1 MAGPLLSQV
10 LSHSHRLITSHAV
23 MTLTP
28 DKELTIKPRELMLPP
43 LEIGIGLHTDEID
56 PQGTLHTE
64 AQDQGGLDTLQREWE
79 GEGPDTL
86 ELWKK
91 EEATE
96 ELKVLEETVTR
107 HTKAGDKVG

>member
-1 MAGPLLSQV
+1 
-10 LSHSHRLITSHAV
+10 
-23 MTLTP
+23 
-28 DKELTIKPRELMLPP
+28 MLPP
-43 LEIGIGLHTDEID
+43 LEIGIGLHTDAID

-91 EEATE
+91 EEGTE
-96 ELKVLEETVTR
+96 EPKGLEETMTR
-107 HTKAGDKVG
+107 HNKAGDKVG

>member
-1 MAGPLLSQV
+1 M
-10 LSHSHRLITSHAV
+10 
-23 MTLTP
+23 
-28 DKELTIKPRELMLPP
+28 PP
-43 LEIGIGLHTDEID
+43 PSEIEIGPHTDATD
-56 PQGTLHTE
+56 PQETLHTE
-64 AQDQGGLDTLQREWE
+64 AQEQGGLDTLHLLREWE

-107 HTKAGDKVG
+107 HTKAGDQVG